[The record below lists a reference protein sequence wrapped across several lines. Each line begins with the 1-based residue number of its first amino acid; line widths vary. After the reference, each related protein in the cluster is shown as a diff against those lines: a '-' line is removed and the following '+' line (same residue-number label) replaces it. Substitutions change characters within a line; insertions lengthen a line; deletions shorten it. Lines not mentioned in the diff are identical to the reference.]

1 MFHLKYCTVYFH
13 IVIGVTMI
21 HFNEKYFPEPYVFR
35 PERFIG
41 AENDD
46 RPPTAFIPFSYG
58 SRY

>member
-1 MFHLKYCTVYFH
+1 
-13 IVIGVTMI
+13 MI